1 MYKLVV
7 AKKVLTSEG
16 IWNDVFNFLYGTIK
30 AVEVGR
36 QQDLLLCDLVY
47 SGMDHEVNNFA
58 L

>member
-1 MYKLVV
+1 MYELVD

-16 IWNDVFNFLYGTIK
+16 IWNDVFSFLYGIIK

-36 QQDLLLCDLVY
+36 QQGLLLCDLVY
-47 SGMDHEVNNFA
+47 SGMDQEVNNFA